1 MNCTVI
7 QRRLLAAEQPDQ
19 PAADIQSHLA
29 ECPVCRACQR
39 RLVQLERQIPLLP
52 VPPSTA
58 KAELLGR
65 ILGPSASPA
74 PRPLVGE
81 PPSPWRSTLAPG
93 PKERGL
99 RKVSVAFALAATL
112 LIFALGWWAW
122 PHNTSTPHVTIT
134 REQRDAKKLE
144 ERLAKVFLVETPRER
159 VLRLTELAE
168 EIHGEAK
175 DMVDNTERLDQW
187 ARFYARIVSEH
198 LLEQARQVPPA
209 ERRQVLAAIADR
221 LGGMESNASR
231 LAHQL
236 EMKSPRSA
244 TSFKQIAF
252 VAHKGEQDLR
262 DLIAV

>member
-1 MNCTVI
+1 VNCTVI

-58 KAELLGR
+58 KAELLHR
-65 ILGPSASPA
+65 ILGPSTAPA

-81 PPSPWRSTLAPG
+81 RPNPWRSTLAPG

-122 PHNTSTPHVTIT
+122 PHNPPPPHPTIS

-144 ERLAKVFLVETPRER
+144 ERLAKVFLGETPRER
-159 VLRLTELAE
+159 VQRLAALAE
-168 EIHGEAK
+168 EIHGEARE
-175 DMVDNTERLDQW
+175 MVDNTERLDQW
-187 ARFYARIVSEH
+187 ARFYTRIVGEH
-198 LLEQARQVPPA
+198 LLEQARQVPPE
-209 ERRQVLAAIADR
+209 ERRQVLADVADR
-221 LGGMESNASR
+221 LVGMESKASR

-236 EMKSPRSA
+236 QTKSPRSA
-244 TSFKQIAF
+244 TSFDQIAF

-262 DLIAV
+262 ALIAV

>member
-29 ECPVCRACQR
+29 ECPVCRAFQR
-39 RLVQLERQIPLLP
+39 RLVQMERQIPLLP

-65 ILGPSASPA
+65 ILGPSTASTL
-74 PRPLVGE
+74 RPPLGE
-81 PPSPWRSTLAPG
+81 RPNPWRSTLAPG

-99 RKVSVAFALAATL
+99 RKMSVAFALAATL

-122 PHNTSTPHVTIT
+122 PHNTTTHHPPIS
-134 REQRDAKKLE
+134 REQRDAKRLE
-144 ERLAKVFLVETPRER
+144 ERLAKVFLGETPRER
-159 VLRLTELAE
+159 VQRLVDLAE

-209 ERRQVLAAIADR
+209 ERPQLLEVVAKR
-221 LGGMESNASR
+221 LRDMESNASR
-231 LAHQL
+231 LEHQL
-236 EMKSPRSA
+236 QTKAPRSA
-244 TSFKQIAF
+244 DSFKQIAL
-252 VAHKGEQDLR
+252 VAHKGEQELR
-262 DLIAV
+262 ALIAV